1 MFMKR
6 KILFDSPKDLFLLLF
21 GSVVYAVGISFFLDP
36 NRISPGGVAGIAFV
50 LSSFIPVGIGVINF
64 VINVPLFIAAWFR
77 FRDKFVART
86 ILVLIVSSA
95 AMDLFTGYCSS
106 YIPFTKD
113 LTLASLAGGAVMSI
127 GLSLVYL
134 GGGST
139 GGSDIVIKF
148 LRQKYVHLKTGML
161 SFILDCLIG
170 SLSVVIFHEIEL
182 GLYAVLT
189 LVVQGFVLDRM
200 LYGSDEAKLVYIIS
214 DKHDEIS
221 QKLLEELEIGITF
234 IRGEGAYTKTDKNV
248 VLCAFRK
255 QLYQQVRAVVKE
267 IDPSA
272 FVIVTNATEI
282 FGEGFKDHFADE
294 I

>member
-1 MFMKR
+1 MKR
-6 KILFDSPKDLFLLLF
+6 KILFDSPRDLFLLLF
-21 GSVVYAVGISFFLDP
+21 GSVIYAVGICFFLDP

-50 LSSFIPVGIGVINF
+50 LSSFIPLGIGVINF
-64 VINVPLFIAAWFR
+64 VINVPLFIVAWYR

-95 AMDLFTGYCSS
+95 AMDFFNNSCSS
-106 YIPFTKD
+106 FIPLTKD
-113 LTLASLAGGAVMSI
+113 LTLSSLAGGAVMSI

-139 GGSDIVIKF
+139 GGTDIVIKF

-161 SFILDCLIG
+161 SFLLDCFIG

-221 QKLLEELEIGITF
+221 KKLLEELEIGITF
-234 IRGEGAYTKTDKNV
+234 IKGEGAYTGTDKNV

-255 QLYQQVRAVVKE
+255 QLYQQVRAVVKD

-272 FVIVTNATEI
+272 FVIVTSATEI